1 MTDAVFFHV
10 LFDVLDNPNTGAVVD
25 PVHKIIAMN
34 GIPQAVVP
42 GSCFPSSD
50 FKMYLK
56 SQAIAYT
63 YLPRDAQ
70 HLGGFHERVH
80 GTILQQVRGRL
91 ARAELQAE
99 PITFLTIYSEAVAS
113 VNRLP
118 LTDSGGLT
126 PFELYHG
133 RRPRYL
139 AGSCTG
145 EDARLGQQLI
155 DEWFPGLRRNEQDVL
170 ESDEQESGWQ
180 GPYIV
185 TWKNQDGTLYRLKGE
200 DGTSLPYVEGRSNLR
215 KYYERDEQDDLPPYD
230 SYDENGVF
238 PPDDVEVEHDVPIED
253 ADVTN

>member
-25 PVHKIIAMN
+25 SVHKIIAMN
-34 GIPQAVVP
+34 GIPQAVVMDP

-118 LTDSGGLT
+118 LTDFGGLT
-126 PFELYHG
+126 PFELYHR

-155 DEWFPGLRRNEQDVL
+155 DEWFPGLRRDEQDVL
-170 ESDEQESGWQ
+170 ESGLQMLCEEIYERRCQSMTDYFNLWKERNDRVRQRMQRAAQQRGPDPTIDVDDKVLRFRTRSHEQESGWQ

-185 TWKNQDGTLYRLKGE
+185 TWKNQDTL
-200 DGTSLPYVEGRSNLR
+200 
-215 KYYERDEQDDLPPYD
+215 
-230 SYDENGVF
+230 
-238 PPDDVEVEHDVPIED
+238 
-253 ADVTN
+253 